1 MKCILLSLPIGIWGF
16 VVLCSCADSRAARE
30 VQLGR
35 NALQAVQPQA
45 AIGYLRNAADLD
57 PDYKTPYS
65 VRESVWTYLGRA
77 YYEVGNF
84 PEARQTLE
92 KALSIDT
99 DDPLPRLYLGLTLLR
114 SGDQQQGRRE
124 TENGLRGI
132 NNLVNHLASRPTN
145 GIYWDPTQ
153 QIRFEIQ
160 RALSMNERSQQSE
173 FITAAERV
181 DSQFDEEIDN
191 ARRAETND
199 RYNRGGSG
207 DM

>member
-1 MKCILLSLPIGIWGF
+1 MKRTTMSLPAGIWTF
-16 VVLCSCADSRAARE
+16 VILSGCAAIQVASE

-35 NALQAVQPQA
+35 NALQTGQPQA
-45 AIGYLRNAADLD
+45 AIGYLRDATDLD

-65 VRESVWTYLGRA
+65 IRESVWTYLGRA

-84 PEARQTLE
+84 PEARQALE
-92 KALSIDT
+92 KALSIDK
-99 DDPLPRLYLGLTLLR
+99 DNPLPKLYLGLTLLR
-114 SGDQQQGRRE
+114 SGEQQQGRRE

-132 NNLVNHLASRPTN
+132 NNLLNHLATSPTN

-153 QIRFEIQ
+153 QIRSDIQ
-160 RALSMNERSQQSE
+160 RALGMNEMIQQSE
-173 FITAAERV
+173 FITATERV
-181 DSQFDEEIDN
+181 GSQLDEEIDN

>member
-1 MKCILLSLPIGIWGF
+1 MKRTTLSLPVGIWTF
-16 VVLCSCADSRAARE
+16 VILSGCAAIQVANE

-35 NALQAVQPQA
+35 NALQTGQPQA

-65 VRESVWTYLGRA
+65 IRESVWTYLGRA

-84 PEARQTLE
+84 PEARQALE
-92 KALSIDT
+92 KALSIDK
-99 DDPLPRLYLGLTLLR
+99 DDPLPKLYLGLTLLR

-132 NNLVNHLASRPTN
+132 NNLLNHLATSPTN
-145 GIYWDPTQ
+145 GIYWDPTW
-153 QIRFEIQ
+153 QIRSDIQ
-160 RALSMNERSQQSE
+160 RALTMNEMIQQSE
-173 FITAAERV
+173 FITVAERV
-181 DSQFDEEIDN
+181 GSQLDEEIDN
-191 ARRAETND
+191 ARRAETSD

>member
-1 MKCILLSLPIGIWGF
+1 MKRTTLSLPVGIWTF
-16 VVLCSCADSRAARE
+16 VILSGCAAIQVANE

-35 NALQAVQPQA
+35 NALQTGQPQA

-65 VRESVWTYLGRA
+65 IRESVWTYLGRA

-84 PEARQTLE
+84 PEARQALE
-92 KALSIDT
+92 KALSIDK
-99 DDPLPRLYLGLTLLR
+99 DDPLPKLYLGLTLLR

-132 NNLVNHLASRPTN
+132 NNLLNHLATSPTN
-145 GIYWDPTQ
+145 GIYWDPTR
-153 QIRFEIQ
+153 QIRSDIQ
-160 RALSMNERSQQSE
+160 RALSMNEMIQQSE
-173 FITAAERV
+173 FITVAERV
-181 DSQFDEEIDN
+181 GSQLDEEIDN
-191 ARRAETND
+191 ARRVETSD

>member
-1 MKCILLSLPIGIWGF
+1 MKRTTLSLPVGIWTF
-16 VVLCSCADSRAARE
+16 VILSGCVAIQVASE

-35 NALQAVQPQA
+35 NALQTGQPQA
-45 AIGYLRNAADLD
+45 AIGYLRDAADLD

-65 VRESVWTYLGRA
+65 IRESVWTYLGRA

-84 PEARQTLE
+84 PEARQALE
-92 KALSIDT
+92 KALSIDK
-99 DDPLPRLYLGLTLLR
+99 DNPLPKLYLGLTLLR
-114 SGDQQQGRRE
+114 SGEQQQGRRE

-132 NNLVNHLASRPTN
+132 NNLLNHLATSPTN

-153 QIRFEIQ
+153 QIRSDIQ
-160 RALSMNERSQQSE
+160 RALGMNEMIQQSE

-181 DSQFDEEIDN
+181 GSQLDEEIDN
-191 ARRAETND
+191 ARRVETND

>member
-1 MKCILLSLPIGIWGF
+1 MNRMPLSLPIGIWGF
-16 VVLCSCADSRAARE
+16 VVLCSCAGSQAARE

-35 NALQAVQPQA
+35 NALQAGQPQA
-45 AIGYLRNAADLD
+45 AIGYLRNAVDLD

-124 TENGLRGI
+124 TEYGLRGI
-132 NNLVNHLASRPTN
+132 NNLLNHLASRPTN
-145 GIYWDPTQ
+145 GIYWDPTL
-153 QIRFEIQ
+153 QIRSEIQ
-160 RALSMNERSQQSE
+160 RALSMNEMIQQSE
-173 FITAAERV
+173 FITVAERV
-181 DSQFDEEIDN
+181 GSQFDEETDN

>member
-1 MKCILLSLPIGIWGF
+1 MKTTLSLPVGIWTF
-16 VVLCSCADSRAARE
+16 VILSGCAVIQVANE

-35 NALQAVQPQA
+35 NALQTGQPQA
-45 AIGYLRNAADLD
+45 AVGYFRDAADLD

-65 VRESVWTYLGRA
+65 IRESVWTYLGRA

-84 PEARQTLE
+84 PKARQALE
-92 KALSIDT
+92 KALSIDK
-99 DDPLPRLYLGLTLLR
+99 DNPLPKLYLGLTLLR

-124 TENGLRGI
+124 TDNGLRGI
-132 NNLVNHLASRPTN
+132 NNLLNHLATRPTN
-145 GIYWDPTQ
+145 GIYWDPTL
-153 QIRFEIQ
+153 QIRSDIQ
-160 RALSMNERSQQSE
+160 RALSMNEIIQQSE

-181 DSQFDEEIDN
+181 GSQLDEEIDN
-191 ARRAETND
+191 ARRGETND

>member
-1 MKCILLSLPIGIWGF
+1 MKRMLLSLSVGIWTL
-16 VVLCSCADSRAARE
+16 VVLCGCAGSQAARE

-35 NALQAVQPQA
+35 NALQAGQPQA
-45 AIGYLRNAADLD
+45 AIGYLRNAVDLD

-132 NNLVNHLASRPTN
+132 NNLLNYLASRPTN

-153 QIRFEIQ
+153 QIRSEIQ
-160 RALSMNERSQQSE
+160 RALSMNERTQQSE
-173 FITAAERV
+173 FITVAERV
-181 DSQFDEEIDN
+181 GSQFD
-191 ARRAETND
+191 
-199 RYNRGGSG
+199 
-207 DM
+207 